1 MRVLMTGGAGFLGR
15 RVVQRLLAGGASV
28 RCLLRRPSALDDLRG
43 PGVDLEIVEGSLAG
57 IGPGSDLARGCE
69 VVVHAAADLR
79 GGTAGMFLTNVV
91 ATRGLIEAAGRS
103 GVSRLVL
110 VSSLGVYGTGH
121 LRAGQ
126 ALDETCPLDPE
137 PHRRDPYTYSK
148 VAQERAAWSALAAGT
163 VPLVVVRPSVIYG
176 PGRDPITGRVGLRLG
191 GFLLGMGGRHRLPY
205 IYVDNCAEG
214 VALAATAPA
223 PGVEGEAFDLVD
235 DELPTGRQV
244 LRAHRRAVGGVRAV
258 WVPRPA
264 IGALSRFS
272 QWYHRASRG
281 QLPAVLT
288 PYKSDAQWKPLRYP
302 NAKAKRWLG
311 WSPAVGLAEGMKR
324 TTEAL
329 ARPTARGA

>member
-1 MRVLMTGGAGFLGR
+1 MKVLVTGGAGFLGR
-15 RVVQRLLAGGASV
+15 RVVERLLAAGASV

-43 PGVDLEIVEGSLAG
+43 PGVDLEIVEGSLGG
-57 IGPGSDLARGCE
+57 IVPGSDLARGCE

-103 GVSRLVL
+103 GVSRFVL

-121 LRAGQ
+121 LRAGE

-137 PHRRDPYTYSK
+137 PHRRDPYSYSK
-148 VAQERAAWSALAAGT
+148 VAQERAAWSAHVAGT

-191 GFLLGMGGRHRLPY
+191 RFVLGMGGRHRLPY
-205 IYVDNCAEG
+205 VYVDNCAEG
-214 VALAATAPA
+214 VALAATAP
-223 PGVEGEAFDLVD
+223 GVEGEAFNLVD
-235 DELPTGRQV
+235 NELPTGRQV
-244 LRAHRRAVGGVRAV
+244 MRAHRRAVGGVRAV

-264 IGALSRFS
+264 IGTLSGLS
-272 QWYHRASRG
+272 QWYHRASGG

-288 PYKSDAQWKPLRYP
+288 RYKSDAQWKPLRYP
-302 NAKAKRWLG
+302 NAKAKARLG
-311 WSPAVGLAEGMKR
+311 WAPAVGLAEGIRR
-324 TTEAL
+324 TMQAL
-329 ARPTARGA
+329 GPGA